1 MSACLN
7 CGSKLGCSCQ
17 KRVAS
22 DGKSVCATCITA
34 YETSLKNKNVQK
46 TKTDNTAPSNV
57 NVFYKAP
64 K

>member
-1 MSACLN
+1 MSAICSN
-7 CGSKLGCSCQ
+7 CATKLGCGCQ

-34 YETSLKNKNVQK
+34 YEVSLKTQKPKN
-46 TKTDNTAPSNV
+46 NTAPTNV
-57 NVFYKAP
+57 NVFYKRP